1 MGTLAQNLHSNSDR
15 LRELAAIFEQAAANN
30 KWGDLLTILPQIQ
43 DVVVS
48 STIHLVEMEPQAV
61 ATVLLSLRKNIT
73 SLEDAIEP
81 AVADEPEKQGQV
93 SDTPN
98 KM

>member
-15 LRELAAIFEQAAANN
+15 LLELTAIFEQAAANN
-30 KWGDLLTILPQIQ
+30 RWGDLLTILPQIQ

-81 AVADEPEKQGQV
+81 AVADEPEKPGQV

-98 KM
+98 EM